1 MRLKERFRSVKS
13 ESENDGWPEAI
24 TSDRRVRG
32 DEKRSGFSVAV
43 NDISSPIPSAV
54 IAAIATVIVIIAT
67 KYPFGVF
74 RDLAL
79 HGRLLPEELLK
90 VIMLFEESAV
100 VSELRVRLQLCGGL
114 GMLLEK

>member
-1 MRLKERFRSVKS
+1 MTGGPKLLPRTAAFVVMKS
-13 ESENDGWPEAI
+13 G
-24 TSDRRVRG
+24 VV
-32 DEKRSGFSVAV
+32 FLLLL

>member
-1 MRLKERFRSVKS
+1 MTRR
-13 ESENDGWPEAI
+13 PEAI

-43 NDISSPIPSAV
+43 TISSPIPSAV